1 MNKTLFRRIFI
12 VIPLISLIFSSESSE
27 VVDVSSPIYSIE
39 ASPLVLNAMN
49 YNASVANNNLQS
61 GENFIYTPTN
71 NSELVTMSRDDE
83 TIYQFT
89 VELIESNKLLVS
101 VFNPKTG
108 ITFKQ

>member
-61 GENFIYTPTN
+61 GENFIYCDQNIFLPPVFHR
-71 NSELVTMSRDDE
+71 LMQA
-83 TIYQFT
+83 I
-89 VELIESNKLLVS
+89 LIR
-101 VFNPKTG
+101 
-108 ITFKQ
+108 